1 MRKSTLLPAIGLLLV
16 ATAGPA
22 NADEGMWML
31 HQIGTLDQ
39 QALKATGFQLTP
51 EQIWDPKTA
60 TGLASAIV
68 SLGGCSASFVS
79 PDALI
84 ATNHHCAFGAIQMNS
99 SPEHD
104 YITDGFLAK
113 DRAGELEAKGS
124 RVYVFRGYDDVTDAM
139 HSVLKPGLK
148 PEERSKALEMKEKS
162 LIAECEKDG
171 LRCRVAEM
179 YGGLN
184 YYLFKTLELRDVRLV
199 YAPPRAI
206 GEYGGEVDN
215 WMWPR
220 HTGDFSF
227 LRAYVGPDGKPAD
240 FSPANVPY
248 KPERFLKVANA
259 PLKEGDFTMIMG
271 YPGKTVRYRIAAAI
285 ADDTEL
291 NYPRRI
297 AQYKDLI
304 DIQEAQSKRGKDV
317 EIKLA
322 SALKGLYNGYK
333 NNQGMLEGLKAS
345 DLAGR
350 KRALEAELTAWIRAD
365 KGRQAKY
372 GDVLPKME
380 AILAERRAT
389 AERDLVFGQMTFG
402 RQGSMLGAAL
412 TLARWTAERGKPD
425 MERDAGYQDR
435 DERTWRQRLERM
447 QRNLDLQADRAILRY
462 VLGRAA
468 TLPADQRIAAVD
480 AALKATGATG
490 EAALDALLD
499 TLYAR
504 TKLADPKARLAM
516 FDLKHDV
523 LLTQGDSMVNF
534 AAALRKDLKAHEDET
549 KRFDGELVT
558 LTPRFI
564 EALAAFRR
572 TPLYPDANSTLR
584 FTYATVKGYAPRDG
598 VVYTPFTTL
607 AGVVAK
613 HTGTEPFDCPQSLRD
628 AAKAGPFP
636 HYADPVVKDVP
647 ACFLSTNDITGGNS
661 GSPIMNGKGELI
673 GLAFDGNYESMTSD
687 YQFTD
692 AMSRTINVDAR
703 YMLWVMD
710 YVSKAHGLIREMGLE
725 PQAK

>member
-1 MRKSTLLPAIGLLLV
+1 MRKSILLPAIGLLLV

-31 HQIGTLDQ
+31 HQVGTLDQ

-51 EQIWDPKTA
+51 EQIWDPKTSS
-60 TGLASAIV
+60 GLASAIV

-104 YITDGFLAK
+104 YITEGFLAK
-113 DRAGELEAKGS
+113 DRAAELEAKGN
-124 RVYVFRGYDDVTDAM
+124 RVYVFRGYDDATDAM
-139 HSVLKPGLK
+139 RSVLKPGLK

-240 FSPANVPY
+240 YSPANVPY
-248 KPERFLKVANA
+248 KPERFLQVANA

-291 NYPRRI
+291 SYPRRI
-297 AQYKDLI
+297 ALYKDLI

-350 KRALEAELTAWIRAD
+350 KRALEAELTAWIKAD

-380 AILAERRAT
+380 AILAERRTT
-389 AERDLVFGQMTFG
+389 AERDLIIGQMTFG

-412 TLARWTAERGKPD
+412 TLVRWTGERAKPD
-425 MERDAGYQDR
+425 MERDNGYQDR
-435 DERTWRQRLERM
+435 DERSLRQRLERM
-447 QRNLDLQADRAILRY
+447 QRNLDLQADRAVLRY

-468 TLPADQRIAAVD
+468 ALPADQRIAAVD

-504 TKLADPKARLAM
+504 TKLADLKARLAM

-534 AAALRKDLKAHEDET
+534 AAALRKDLKAHEDES

-564 EALAAFRR
+564 EALGAFQK

-598 VVYTPFTTL
+598 VVYTPFTAL

-647 ACFLSTNDITGGNS
+647 ACFLTTNDITGGNS

-692 AMSRTINVDAR
+692 AMSRTINVDSR

>member
-1 MRKSTLLPAIGLLLV
+1 
-16 ATAGPA
+16 
-22 NADEGMWML
+22 ML
-31 HQIGTLDQ
+31 HQVGTLDQ

-60 TGLASAIV
+60 SGLASAIV

-104 YITDGFLAK
+104 YITDGFLAR

-162 LIAECEKDG
+162 LIAACEKDG

-179 YGGLN
+179 YGGLD

-259 PLKEGDFTMIMG
+259 PLKDGDFTMIMG

-412 TLARWTAERGKPD
+412 TLVRWTGERGKPD
-425 MERDAGYQDR
+425 MERDSGYQDR
-435 DERTWRQRLERM
+435 DERSLRQRLERM
-447 QRNLDLQADRAILRY
+447 QRNLDLQADRAVLRY

-468 TLPADQRIAAVD
+468 ALPADQRIAAVD

-523 LLTQGDSMVNF
+523 LLTQGDSMVTF
-534 AAALRKDLKAHEDET
+534 AAALRKDLKAHEDAD
-549 KRFDGELVT
+549 KRYEGELVT

-564 EALAAFRR
+564 EALGAFRK

-613 HTGTEPFDCPQSLRD
+613 HTGTEPFDCPQALRD